1 MQLFTYRFASAMLS
15 KFPHLKKRVEVPTHN
30 SHLIAFAIII
40 LKLFPQSQYRLV
52 GIVYPNMNL
61 IYLRF

>member
-40 LKLFPQSQYRLV
+40 LNKFLENQYLLV
-52 GIVYPNMNL
+52 GIPYPNINL
-61 IYLRF
+61 IYQHF